1 MTNCRENEPN
11 LSFFLPRVRYT
22 KRGNRY
28 TLAVRLSVRLVKF
41 NKTRPTMMRFSPNGI
56 PRIPAINDVKMLLKF
71 EGYITPAILILEFGK
86 LGKID
91 TFAAT
96 YPDSS
101 NLLLLNDN
109 LSALTNGR
117 ISAGAE
123 FYTRCN
129 SFESLFILS
138 GVYLLL

>member
-1 MTNCRENEPN
+1 
-11 LSFFLPRVRYT
+11 
-22 KRGNRY
+22 
-28 TLAVRLSVRLVKF
+28 
-41 NKTRPTMMRFSPNGI
+41 MMRFSPNGI

-71 EGYITPAILILEFGK
+71 EGYIIPAILILEFGK

-117 ISAGAE
+117 ISAVSE